1 MISGM
6 IKDFYKVDSV
16 TRHDDGAVYRVSLNP
31 DCEVYKGHFPG
42 NPVSPGV
49 CGIQM
54 IRECAEM
61 ECSAHRIA
69 RKLMIREVQQCKFT
83 SLISPVTCPQVDVS
97 ISVSEDAS
105 GEILLKSSVVR
116 EGTVCLTLKAICVES
131 R

>member
-31 DCEVYKGHFPG
+31 DCEVYKGHFPS
-42 NPVSPGV
+42 NPIFPGV

-61 ECSAHRIA
+61 ECSAHGIA
-69 RKLMIREVQQCKFT
+69 RKLMLREVQQCKFT
-83 SLISPVTCPQVDVS
+83 SLISPVTCSQVNVS

>member
-1 MISGM
+1 M

-61 ECSAHRIA
+61 ECSAHGIA

-83 SLISPVTCPQVDVS
+83 SLISPVACLQVDVS